1 VTKRLICQCE
11 LITCTNVFTTQKRS
25 KKDTQKRKN
34 MAKIKIEKKRFK
46 STLAVF
52 LKLRRGLSEMN
63 GCETVQRLY
72 YSDP

>member
-1 VTKRLICQCE
+1 
-11 LITCTNVFTTQKRS
+11 
-25 KKDTQKRKN
+25 

-46 STLAVF
+46 STRAVF

-63 GCETVQRLY
+63 GCETVQRLH